1 MRRSPSVA
9 IVAGLLLE
17 TGALGAEL
25 ISGEPRIVDGDTV
38 QIGETKIRLNG
49 IDAPETDQLC
59 LDAKGEKWPAA
70 SARVTSS

>member
-9 IVAGLLLE
+9 IVAGLLLG

-38 QIGETKIRLNG
+38 QIGETKFVSTASTRRKPTSSVSMPRARSG
-49 IDAPETDQLC
+49 
-59 LDAKGEKWPAA
+59 PAA